1 MNWRA
6 TLATGLVFIALLAFV
21 WVESRN
27 RVAEEGEVFRH
38 GVLGLDLYGIDVE
51 QVTSLRIERAGQE
64 VVVLTKRDDGWF
76 ITEPFEGMANA
87 EEVRRMVETI
97 AQLRPS
103 ATREGVDLDSEQF
116 GLAEPDLVATLTYA
130 GNRTAQL
137 SLGGETPA
145 GAERYAK
152 ISGNNNLYVVPAT
165 VRTTLWKDPREMRE
179 TDVLTVEADAVQSL
193 VLDHGEEHVAAQRT
207 TATSDGPK
215 WRLTEPLQVPADEW
229 GVRQVITSL
238 DDLKAEGFADE
249 DADADDAALGFDGPQ
264 ATVTLATTDGK
275 SRTVTFGSTVT
286 REVGQPAEEKEVVFT
301 RVSGRNEVLLVQ
313 AGALDNFR
321 QSAFDL
327 RDKSVVSF
335 NREDVT
341 RVKVERTQG
350 LSFTVARR
358 PSGWF
363 VERPQD
369 FEARQGAIDDI
380 LWDLEDLSAV
390 NFVSDDPTP
399 QELRTFGLAVPQVA
413 ITIELRGEE
422 PIRVLV
428 GAKTEAGNYY
438 ASTSASK
445 QVVEISEF
453 LMGDLP
459 DEVDELRP
467 SAVPIPEPEEAAE
480 PVVPGT

>member
-1 MNWRA
+1 M
-6 TLATGLVFIALLAFV
+6 
-21 WVESRN
+21 
-27 RVAEEGEVFRH
+27 
-38 GVLGLDLYGIDVE
+38 
-51 QVTSLRIERAGQE
+51 
-64 VVVLTKRDDGWF
+64 
-76 ITEPFEGMANA
+76 
-87 EEVRRMVETI
+87 
-97 AQLRPS
+97 
-103 ATREGVDLDSEQF
+103 
-116 GLAEPDLVATLTYA
+116 
-130 GNRTAQL
+130 
-137 SLGGETPA
+137 
-145 GAERYAK
+145 
-152 ISGNNNLYVVPAT
+152 
-165 VRTTLWKDPREMRE
+165 
-179 TDVLTVEADAVQSL
+179 
-193 VLDHGEEHVAAQRT
+193 
-207 TATSDGPK
+207 
-215 WRLTEPLQVPADEW
+215 
-229 GVRQVITSL
+229 
-238 DDLKAEGFADE
+238 
-249 DADADDAALGFDGPQ
+249 
-264 ATVTLATTDGK
+264 TLATTDGK

>member
-179 TDVLTVEADAVQSL
+179 TDVLTV
-193 VLDHGEEHVAAQRT
+193 
-207 TATSDGPK
+207 
-215 WRLTEPLQVPADEW
+215 
-229 GVRQVITSL
+229 
-238 DDLKAEGFADE
+238 
-249 DADADDAALGFDGPQ
+249 
-264 ATVTLATTDGK
+264 
-275 SRTVTFGSTVT
+275 
-286 REVGQPAEEKEVVFT
+286 
-301 RVSGRNEVLLVQ
+301 
-313 AGALDNFR
+313 
-321 QSAFDL
+321 
-327 RDKSVVSF
+327 
-335 NREDVT
+335 
-341 RVKVERTQG
+341 
-350 LSFTVARR
+350 
-358 PSGWF
+358 
-363 VERPQD
+363 
-369 FEARQGAIDDI
+369 
-380 LWDLEDLSAV
+380 
-390 NFVSDDPTP
+390 
-399 QELRTFGLAVPQVA
+399 
-413 ITIELRGEE
+413 
-422 PIRVLV
+422 
-428 GAKTEAGNYY
+428 
-438 ASTSASK
+438 
-445 QVVEISEF
+445 
-453 LMGDLP
+453 
-459 DEVDELRP
+459 
-467 SAVPIPEPEEAAE
+467 
-480 PVVPGT
+480 